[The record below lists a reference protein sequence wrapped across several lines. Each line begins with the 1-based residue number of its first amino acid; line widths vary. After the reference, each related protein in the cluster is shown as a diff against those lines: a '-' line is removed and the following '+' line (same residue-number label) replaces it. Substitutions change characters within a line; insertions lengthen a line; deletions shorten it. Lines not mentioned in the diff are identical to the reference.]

1 MPSMKV
7 KKQLKNKINQKNQIK
22 SLFPI
27 NKVKDYMI
35 NNQRHPLINNLKNL
49 MKRKI
54 MLRVKKQ
61 NKFHFQI
68 STKKMQISIINS
80 IIVKTF

>member
-1 MPSMKV
+1 
-7 KKQLKNKINQKNQIK
+7 
-22 SLFPI
+22 
-27 NKVKDYMI
+27 MI

-61 NKFHFQI
+61 NKYHFLI
-68 STKKMQISIINS
+68 SIKKMQISIIHF